1 MHFIKKYP
9 NEFGERFELIKNDGK
24 SVDTSYNSII
34 EYTGP
39 YYTKKSTIYDPLD
52 LYHFIETRFI
62 GKVARHK
69 ITNYEMNGIY
79 IIPEYI
85 FIDNEWHIITNYKE
99 PEYKINFLYPHLLC
113 LPNIYYNN
121 CFHNLHT
128 IENRDIKELINCK
141 SFLI

>member
-1 MHFIKKYP
+1 MHFLKKYP
-9 NEFGERFELIKNDGK
+9 NEFGECFVLIKDDGK

-34 EYTGP
+34 EYSGP
-39 YYTKKSTIYDPLD
+39 YYTKKTLIYDPLD

-62 GKVARHK
+62 GRVKSYK

-79 IIPEYI
+79 IVPEYI
-85 FIDNEWHIITNYKE
+85 FMHNEWYKITNYKE
-99 PEYKINFLYPHLLC
+99 PQYQVHFLYPHLLC
-113 LPNIYYNN
+113 LPGIYNSN

-128 IENRDIKELINCK
+128 IENRDIKELTNCK